1 MLKGDVTGKL
11 DCMYDSARE
20 ELNKLLDNKVK
31 GENIDEWKTVAQEN
45 VSWAFGDSV
54 NGKKSSKKYFF
65 VPTLVRVLR
74 NNFGFE
80 LILKPRRVDDVEE
93 YVHVEYGLYF
103 RDSISDKW
111 ILLSTGSSRKPK
123 NLKAGDIVGT
133 NTVECAETAAIGRCL
148 KFFFGVNSDLANDEE
163 IKYSKG
169 LSHNL
174 TVIETLEKR
183 RKDVPIKN

>member
-11 DCMYDSARE
+11 DCMFESARE
-20 ELNKLLDNKVK
+20 ELNKLLEKKDQQ
-31 GENIDEWKTVAQEN
+31 NI
-45 VSWAFGDSV
+45 SWVLGDT
-54 NGKKSSKKYFF
+54 GKKYFT
-65 VPTLVRVLR
+65 VPTLVKVLR

-80 LILKPRRVDDVEE
+80 LTLRSKQIIDVEE
-93 YVHVEYGLYF
+93 YIHVEYGLYF
-103 RDSISDKW
+103 RDSITEQY
-111 ILLSTGSSRKPK
+111 IELSCGSSRKPK

-169 LSHNL
+169 ISNNL

-183 RKDVPIKN
+183 RKDVPINN

>member
-11 DCMYDSARE
+11 ECMFDSART
-20 ELNKLLDNKVK
+20 ELNKLLEKKDQK
-31 GENIDEWKTVAQEN
+31 GI
-45 VSWAFGDSV
+45 SWVLGDS
-54 NGKKSSKKYFF
+54 GKKYFT
-65 VPTLVRVLR
+65 VPTLVKTLR
-74 NNFGFE
+74 NIFG
-80 LILKPRRVDDVEE
+80 LDLTLKPKKIEDIEN

-103 RDSISDKW
+103 RDSISDKY
-111 ILLSTGSSRKPK
+111 IELSCGSSRKPK

-133 NTVECAETAAIGRCL
+133 NTIECAETAAIGRCL

-169 LSHNL
+169 LSNNL

-183 RKDVPIKN
+183 RKNVPIKN